1 MSTFS
6 FFAFAV
12 LASLSTLGAD
22 ILPGAMERL
31 PPGSV
36 RPTGWLLKQ
45 MEMQRDGLTGRAE
58 ELYVDI
64 GKSDWLTGGKRGG
77 QFAWERG
84 PYYAKGLTAL
94 AFALDDAELKAR
106 AKKWIDAPRLVRG
119 YRGRARRPVH
129 RTLLRIPERGVPA
142 RRFVRERIIL
152 GGGTRWRRA

>member
-1 MSTFS
+1 MSSFS

-45 MEMQRDGLTGRAE
+45 MEMQRTGLTGRAE

-106 AKKWIDAPRLVRG
+106 AKKWIDAFISSQRENGDFGPRNRNWWANMIVLWTLRDWCTET
-119 YRGRARRPVH
+119 AR
-129 RTLLRIPERGVPA
+129 
-142 RRFVRERIIL
+142 
-152 GGGTRWRRA
+152 

>member
-36 RPTGWLLKQ
+36 RPAGWLLRQ
-45 MEMQRDGLTGRAE
+45 MEMQRTGLTGRAE

-94 AFALDDAELKAR
+94 AF
-106 AKKWIDAPRLVRG
+106 
-119 YRGRARRPVH
+119 
-129 RTLLRIPERGVPA
+129 TQLRMTFLPWTSSIQMTNDQPLTA
-142 RRFVRERIIL
+142 ND
-152 GGGTRWRRA
+152 

>member
-36 RPTGWLLKQ
+36 RPGGWLLKQ
-45 MEMQRDGLTGRAE
+45 MEMQRAGLTGRAE

-77 QFAWERG
+77 QFAWTQGAGEKVDRRIHFFAARKRG
-84 PYYAKGLTAL
+84 LRPEETQLVGEHDSPL
-94 AFALDDAELKAR
+94 
-106 AKKWIDAPRLVRG
+106 DAPRLVRG
-119 YRGRARRPVH
+119 D
-129 RTLLRIPERGVPA
+129 
-142 RRFVRERIIL
+142 
-152 GGGTRWRRA
+152 W